1 MSAFGNYTELRT
13 LDFWFKANSLST
25 PPPSDVYV
33 SLHTGDPGDTGANEA
48 TTGGYARVV
57 QTFAAASTDGGS
69 GVTSISSNADIT
81 LGTFTG
87 AATFTY
93 MGIWDGVSG
102 GTFLAGGAL
111 STSRTVANG
120 DQIKFSSGNITV
132 SLA

>member
-1 MSAFGNYTELRT
+1 MSAFGNYSELRT
-13 LDFWFKANSLST
+13 LDFWFKANSLGT
-25 PPPSDVYV
+25 TGPTNVYI

-57 QTFAAASTDGGS
+57 QTFAAASTDGG
-69 GVTSISSNADIT
+69 GITTIDSNADVT

-93 MGIWDGVSG
+93 MGIWDASTTGN
-102 GTFLAGGAL
+102 FLAGGLL
-111 STSRTVANG
+111 SSSRTVANG

-132 SLA
+132 ALA